1 MRITNIIFLAMLV
14 FLLAG
19 CAGKDPAIIN
29 RETAP
34 LQLRDDEVDYW
45 MRIIIQSR
53 HPRPDVS
60 ARYADKVIL
69 ELRRRRP

>member
-1 MRITNIIFLAMLV
+1 MRITKIIFLVTIV

-19 CAGKDPAIIN
+19 CAGKDPAIVE
-29 RETAP
+29 RETTP

-45 MRIIIQSR
+45 MRIMIQSR
-53 HPRPDVS
+53 HAHPDAS
-60 ARYADKVIL
+60 ALYADKVIL